1 MSKRAILFA
10 LFLLL
15 SVASCAAPAEP
26 TTTPVAIPTIDPNV
40 ERYAIFESGQEFI
53 GDLRISA
60 GDFVMESYTDHEG
73 SKQTGLTCG
82 LTVFVQNKPTP
93 DRTER
98 VYPGKNI
105 EIAGHRVLVDGIEKK
120 HNERGIVF
128 ITVIEP
134 G

>member
-1 MSKRAILFA
+1 MNKQAILFA

-15 SVASCAAPAEP
+15 SAAGCAAQP
-26 TTTPVAIPTIDPNV
+26 TTTPVTIPTIDPNV

-60 GDFVMESYTDHEG
+60 GNFVMEAYTDHEG

-82 LTVFVQNKPTP
+82 LTVFVQNTPTP

-105 EIAGHRVLVDGIEKK
+105 EVAGHHVLVDGIEKK